1 MKTQA
6 GLGAILVFA
15 MASAVHAGGE
25 LPHHSRQSERAT
37 LEGRVAIYA
46 QALNLDASQQVR
58 LRALLMLQ
66 KDQVQQVWNDTSL
79 TAAARVHATKVI
91 GDATGDRIRAML
103 TDEQR
108 KKYNPPRPPKVGNA
122 RADVPSVETWINGM
136 GK

>member
-1 MKTQA
+1 MTTRAQ
-6 GLGAILVFA
+6 LGAILVLA
-15 MASAVHAGGE
+15 MASVVHAGDE
-25 LPHHSRQSERAT
+25 SPRHSRLSEHAT

-46 QALNLDASQQVR
+46 QALNLDANQQVR

-108 KKYNPPRPPKVGNA
+108 RKYTPPRPPKVAND
-122 RADVPSVETWINGM
+122 RADMPGVESWMNGM
-136 GK
+136 RK